1 MRYSVCVIDNDIP
14 ASGPQAQDLAIR
26 DFDLLNA
33 SNLQLLLQREAWGD
47 DVLRKLIE
55 KLLDQ
60 KDADG
65 VSPKWEVYGFTNPSF
80 YINTINNGFFRS
92 DLLVFDWEYPGAQ
105 NTTNSETILSEIL
118 DRTFCMVFIFSQAD
132 KRAEI
137 DQILA
142 KPEFQPY
149 KERLKYLDKSTPE
162 GDQTDTLLQSADQM
176 YANNFSFKFA
186 RALRGLSVQ
195 CADKIL
201 SDMGR
206 VSLNDVKNLLLVGH
220 GEKKDFIDFLAERFR
235 ASIAGPNVYDLVQQI
250 PDSSAVAAIDATLAA
265 KVWSY
270 RLYFHQE
277 PGDDLVRRGDVVA
290 VGDEVLLIL
299 SADCDLLR
307 FWAKNLGIINAV
319 ALHDLDQSNA
329 TLRQMLTIC
338 VKPDLLKPMIG
349 SLLGKIGDLS
359 EGPFLLPFV
368 PKAGAFKNFMAIP
381 KDLVSRRIPTPEGW
395 TDLPKNARKA
405 HPMKYSHWN
414 GAERLCTVSEPFLTP
429 VVKHVFETIGG
440 TGVPDYPENMKEV
453 LRKILEDFNAAPEV
467 VSTPTAAAPL
477 AGVAAPHLPSIEA
490 DAGVATTP
498 TPPAVLI
505 PATDPAPPEA
515 VVQNLAQADSQPQ
528 PVEPSV
534 STKEP
539 SAGEQPPEGG

>member
-14 ASGPQAQDLAIR
+14 ASGAQAQDLAIR

-47 DVLRKLIE
+47 EVLRKLIE
-55 KLLDQ
+55 KLLNQ
-60 KDADG
+60 KDDDG
-65 VSPKWEVYGFTNPSF
+65 VTPKWEVYGFTNPSF
-80 YINTINNGFFRS
+80 YINTINRGFFRS

-105 NTTNSETILSEIL
+105 NTPGTNSETILKAIL
-118 DRTFCMVFIFSQAD
+118 DRTFCLVFIFSKAD
-132 KRAEI
+132 KKVEI
-137 DQILA
+137 EQILA

-149 KERLKYLDKSTPE
+149 KERLKYLDKATPE

-186 RALRGLSVQ
+186 GDLRRLSVQ
-195 CADKIL
+195 CSDKIL

-235 ASIAGPNVYDLVQQI
+235 ASIAGPNIYDLVQQI
-250 PDSSAVAAIDATLAA
+250 PDSNAGAAIDATLAA

-270 RLYFHQE
+270 RLYFRQE
-277 PGDDLVRRGDVVA
+277 PGDDLVRRGDIVA

-319 ALHDLDQSNA
+319 ALHDLDQSNV

-338 VKPDLLKPMIG
+338 VKHDLLKPVIG

-359 EGPFLLPFV
+359 EGPFVLPFV
-368 PKAGAFKNFMAIP
+368 WKSGAFKNFMAIP
-381 KDLVSRRIPTPEGW
+381 KDLVSRRIPTPDGW
-395 TDLPKNARKA
+395 TELPKNARKA
-405 HPMKYSHWN
+405 HPMKYSHWD
-414 GAERLCTVSEPFLTP
+414 GAQRLCTVSEPFLTP
-429 VVKHVFETIGG
+429 IVQHVFETIGG
-440 TGVPDYPENMKEV
+440 AGVPDYPEHMKEI
-453 LRKILEDFNAAPEV
+453 LKKILEDFNAAPEV
-467 VSTPTAAAPL
+467 ASAPIPAAPPALPSSEAAA
-477 AGVAAPHLPSIEA
+477 GV
-490 DAGVATTP
+490 TP
-498 TPPAVLI
+498 TPAAILTRAPEPELPAQ
-505 PATDPAPPEA
+505 AGG
-515 VVQNLAQADSQPQ
+515 QNLTQADSQPQ
-528 PVEPSV
+528 SPEPSV
-534 STKEP
+534 STREP
-539 SAGEQPPEGG
+539 GVGEKPPETAG